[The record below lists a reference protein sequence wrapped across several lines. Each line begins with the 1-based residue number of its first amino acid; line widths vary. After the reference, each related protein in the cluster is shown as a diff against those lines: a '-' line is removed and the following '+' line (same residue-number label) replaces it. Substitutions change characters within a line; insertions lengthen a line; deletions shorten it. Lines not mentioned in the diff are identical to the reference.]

1 MPQGN
6 RRAGQRN
13 RRDTKKTNKS
23 ESQCIPDILQR
34 SKVIKLDGPLAVDV
48 QTHSTYCPRL
58 LLKKRCGGET
68 VSEQTVLCYATVR
81 SAFVFMAMQ
90 S

>member
-23 ESQCIPDILQR
+23 ESQHPLEVKGHQTRR
-34 SKVIKLDGPLAVDV
+34 SPGCGRADP
-48 QTHSTYCPRL
+48 QHL
-58 LLKKRCGGET
+58 LSEASVKKRCGGET